1 VFDIDRFS
9 PFMSKPSIL
18 ILDDDE
24 MWLARHERR
33 LTQAGFKCFAT
44 QNAKQAIDWG
54 KSETSIKFGL
64 VDEILFVPP
73 VPINES
79 QRELQRWQGSGA
91 IREIA
96 AMRHDI
102 QFIIVT
108 SAPQLHSQE
117 NDRLFSRETS
127 KLRRQPQVVD
137 LIHKQDIEIDPDAE
151 YHWLIG
157 EILDRSQH
165 NIIGR
170 TPDIKPRVLL
180 GIGLD
185 PAIYES
191 IAEALDRQRTS
202 HLLLTPYL
210 KKLPE
215 HQSKPTIEKLISSA
229 IEQCI
234 FVEAP
239 GSKKLDRTSI
249 KPNSQSGQ
257 ILSILATRS
266 ELQQNAIVREADYQ
280 YNPRSKDRP
289 YDIDST
295 QDSQT
300 IVDFAYEYSDGRK
313 HRRDGVQIETR
324 QTESRLKTAIH
335 RLKQNLAKANVAPLD
350 TLFNFNGEGYIPNF
364 ELGIV
369 VYSVK
374 PKRKR
379 IVG

>member
-1 VFDIDRFS
+1 M
-9 PFMSKPSIL
+9 PKPSIL

-44 QNAKQAIDWG
+44 QHAKQAIDWG
-54 KSETSIKFGL
+54 KSETSIKFAL
-64 VDEILFVPP
+64 IDEILFVPP
-73 VPINES
+73 VPIDES

-91 IREIA
+91 IREIV

-137 LIHKQDIEIDPDAE
+137 LIHKQDIEIDPDTE
-151 YHWLIG
+151 YRWLIG

-165 NIIGR
+165 PLIGKSQ
-170 TPDIKPRVLL
+170 DIKPRVLL

-185 PAIYES
+185 LAIYES
-191 IAEALDRQRTS
+191 ISEALDRQRTS

-239 GSKKLDRTSI
+239 GSKKLDQTSI

-266 ELQQNAIVREADYQ
+266 ELQQNAIVRETDYQ

-289 YDIDST
+289 YDIDLT
-295 QDSQT
+295 QDSQP

-324 QTESRLKTAIH
+324 QSESRLKTAIH
-335 RLKQNLAKANVAPLD
+335 RLKQDLAKANVAPLD
-350 TLFNFNGEGYIPNF
+350 ALFNFNGEGYIPNF